1 MTDAIS
7 RDAVISILKERQ
19 EYYADKNDGR
29 RMFAIANA
37 IQDVLNL
44 PSIENPWKAG
54 HPSENMWV
62 IVRLENG
69 DYNFDYW
76 DGKRWKNHDPERFV
90 TPRIVAWSDYVDPC
104 KDAQ

>member
-29 RMFAIANA
+29 RMFAIANV

-54 HPSENMWV
+54 HPSECMWV

-69 DYNFDYW
+69 EYDFDYW
-76 DGKRWKNHDPERFV
+76 KGEKWKNHDPERFV